1 MTSVRVDVAV
11 ITSAMMSAS
20 DPVARGARERAW
32 FNPHRNFCWHVRAR
46 GASDE
51 DDSFLVM

>member
-1 MTSVRVDVAV
+1 MTSVRVDVTV